1 MSVIVYSLVA
11 RGHLVL
17 AEYTD
22 LSGNFPTVTQG
33 VLDKLQPQEGR
44 RSFQLNEYC
53 YHIDQH
59 DGFTFLCLAN
69 PGSSAK
75 VAFTM
80 LSRMG
85 DAFMA
90 ECAEK
95 GQTAHA
101 YSLESAFGP
110 VLRREMAWANQA
122 NNDTAL
128 MRAQAQVNEV
138 KEVMVEN
145 IDKVLQRGDRIDLLV
160 DKADALELE
169 AGRFKKNATKL
180 KKRMWWKDFKC
191 KLLMIFLVLLAL
203 LLIILAATGKLGKK
217 K

>member
-1 MSVIVYSLVA
+1 M
-11 RGHLVL
+11 
-17 AEYTD
+17 
-22 LSGNFPTVTQG
+22 
-33 VLDKLQPQEGR
+33 
-44 RSFQLNEYC
+44 NEYF

-75 VAFTM
+75 VAFAM

-85 DAFMA
+85 TAFVEQHA
-90 ECAEK
+90 EQ

-101 YSLESAFGP
+101 YSLESSFGP
-110 VLRREMAWANQA
+110 VLRREMTWANQA
-122 NNDTAL
+122 TNDSAL
-128 MRAQAQVNEV
+128 VRAQAQVNEV

-145 IDKVLQRGDRIDLLV
+145 IEKVLQRGDRIDLLV

-169 AGRFKKNATKL
+169 AGRFQKNATKL
-180 KKRMWWKDFKC
+180 KKRMWWKNFKC

-203 LLIILAATGKLGKK
+203 LLIILAATGNLGGKK